1 MYTNTNNDKVKTE
14 RQINEM
20 VENWEGKTEES
31 ECLVQLMDVCN
42 MVTEKKNLKRLKY
55 TNLYKILLILLYLN
69 LLL

>member
-1 MYTNTNNDKVKTE
+1 MYTNTNNGKVKTE

-20 VENWEGKTEES
+20 VENREGKTEES